1 MARPRSDPF
10 DALAIRAAI
19 ACGETTERAAYLT
32 YASSAGRPY
41 ARSTFSYMLRSA
53 VRADQA
59 GHNEDLDGD
68 APDRWDD
75 RSPVK
80 PRILSLSAGGGLRV
94 KAGSLIAFDNAAT
107 LTYSKSAKPPLAIVL
122 SSAGGFVSVEAIRF
136 AARANIAIVAL
147 DRAHGFLTVIM
158 GAPKASAALL
168 RYQVRAD
175 PVPIARA
182 IVAAKIGAMHR
193 AGALARPDQFTIALG
208 RASTLDHIRNV
219 EAQASRFAW
228 PSPPALRWDTGPIP
242 PDWRA
247 PWIMR
252 TRLDAKGK
260 RGARHPINAMLN
272 AAFAVTAGR
281 LTTYIA
287 AAGLSPAIGFLHA
300 DKAGRWSLAWDAIEP
315 LRPMIEAR
323 IFSLVKRERFAV
335 ADFVR
340 ATDGSLRL
348 APSVLRAVLNECV
361 PPPRPLSQAVR
372 WIVRLIES
380 GGSAASGVAEKSG
393 DHMPDVERVR
403 SAIGLGPFQGDETPL
418 LTVGPRRKRR

>member
-10 DALAIRAAI
+10 DALAVRTAI
-19 ACGETTERAAYLT
+19 DSGETTERAAYLT
-32 YASSAGRPY
+32 YAASAGRPY
-41 ARSTFSYMLRSA
+41 ARSTFSNMLRHA
-53 VRADQA
+53 ERVGPPAPNDCVN
-59 GHNEDLDGD
+59 GE
-68 APDRWDD
+68 APDRWRD

-147 DRAHGFLTVIM
+147 DRAHGFLTVIT

-168 RYQVRAD
+168 RSQVRAD
-175 PVPIARA
+175 PIPIARA

-193 AGALARPDQFTIALG
+193 AGALARPDQFMI
-208 RASTLDHIRNV
+208 TLDGVGSIDQIRNV
-219 EAQASRFAW
+219 EAQASRVAW
-228 PSPPALRWDTGPIP
+228 PSPPALRWETGPVP
-242 PDWRA
+242 PDWSA

-323 IFSLVKRERFAV
+323 IFGLVKGKRFAV

-340 ATDGSLRL
+340 ETDGSLRL
-348 APSVLRAVLNECV
+348 APGVLRAVLNECA
-361 PPPRPLSQAVR
+361 PPSRPLSQAVR

-393 DHMPDVERVR
+393 EILR
-403 SAIGLGPFQGDETPL
+403 LG
-418 LTVGPRRKRR
+418 